1 MSQFSG
7 SVKELIMAWKIKVN
21 VPFTS
26 PKHSPEKSWKTRT
39 TVQTVP
45 SDTSQHFLDFNV
57 KSQKRNLPGNP

>member
-1 MSQFSG
+1 MCQFSG

-26 PKHSPEKSWKTRT
+26 PKNSPEKSCKTRI

-45 SDTSQHFLDFNV
+45 SDTSQHFVAFSIVRKTLKAF
-57 KSQKRNLPGNP
+57 